1 MKKVVRKTKSTAE
14 NGEVSNV
21 VDLNSESDGA
31 VKVARVKRAPR
42 ARKRKVAKETNDEST
57 PLFNLDA
64 ADEAP
69 KDEPKTRKKTTKSV
83 KTTEDV
89 KTTPKSVKKT
99 TTRKKAVKKAE
110 DPTVVGEKKKAVRAR
125 KKTSKT
131 AKAAKAAENAENDVL
146 AENATET
153 NEERFEFVDL
163 ESIRARIRET
173 PTSAEEKARRARY
186 EALKERP
193 YVCEAEAICRRKLPV
208 WEPGWLVVAGARH
221 NNLKMLDV
229 PFPLSAFSVV
239 TGVSGSGKSSLVED
253 VLYRYVVRALNHTQ
267 TTCGACESVY
277 GVEKIS
283 KAIQVDQSPI
293 GQSPASNAATYTGL
307 FDLIRQFYAQLP
319 ESKLRGYSPRRFSF
333 NLPGVRCEK
342 CEGAGML
349 KVEMLFLADVWVT
362 CDLCKGKRYDAET
375 LQVKYRGKSIAD
387 VLETTCGGAL
397 EFFAGSPQIT
407 RILQTLCDVGLDYLP
422 LGQSATTLSGG
433 EAQRVKLASELS
445 TIGSGRTLYVLDE
458 PTTGLHFEDVRKLLD
473 VLQRLVDLGNT
484 VVVVEHNLDVIKNAD
499 WVVEVGPGAGLEGGR
514 LVFAGTPEQ
523 MLEYAANWQNSP
535 EARRTSLRSHTGE
548 ALIPVFRK
556 GTFYERPVLDARQF
570 WKERQETVA
579 AVSTETTN
587 EEEKNDERQVAPWE
601 IDGRRWH
608 TEFRTCRS
616 GKPCRWEGL
625 VLSSIVDKLEESGQF
640 AEIDWNSRNVVEARG
655 LVGNCWFMRAVTNE
669 EWLLKLRFRTARNT
683 FSRDLLTRKLDL
695 KPLNEIDEILL
706 YGTQPRVKLET
717 VGIWQEI
724 ETKIYSFA
732 EIDRPEFWEF
742 LDLARERFVENSNF
756 VKEESAKEDLTP
768 WKTLGRDWHFSQVG
782 FYGEGESSAPVW
794 KFELLEKL
802 TLLIEEVAPRASSV
816 WTNKVSVPFSLP
828 GGDGEWARLFTKDRD
843 FLALQVNFP
852 KDEATLELLQTFGMK
867 AEFDGTDK
875 KFDSVYFKFQTNE
888 DFQQDKLRRVLR
900 RSLASFERR

>member
-1 MKKVVRKTKSTAE
+1 MKKVVRKTKSAAE
-14 NGEVSNV
+14 NDEVLNV
-21 VDLNSESDGA
+21 VDSNSESDGA
-31 VKVARVKRAPR
+31 VKVAKVKRAAR
-42 ARKRKVAKETNDEST
+42 AGRNKSA
-57 PLFNLDA
+57 
-64 ADEAP
+64 
-69 KDEPKTRKKTTKSV
+69 KKTTEASAPLFDLDGEEDETKDAPKKR
-83 KTTEDV
+83 KTTT
-89 KTTPKSVKKT
+89 KKSVKKT
-99 TTRKKAVKKAE
+99 AEKAAPRKKTVKKSTYDSE
-110 DPTVVGEKKKAVRAR
+110 GTSGVVEKKKTVRAR
-125 KKTSKT
+125 KRAVET
-131 AKAAKAAENAENDVL
+131 AKPTKNDVL
-146 AENATET
+146 SKEASKDASKDASEEAPN
-153 NEERFEFVDL
+153 ERFDFVDL
-163 ESIRARIRET
+163 EPIRARIRET
-173 PTSAEEKARRARY
+173 PTSDEEKARRARY
-186 EALKERP
+186 ESLKERP
-193 YVCEAEAICRRKLPV
+193 SVCEAETICRRKLPV
-208 WEPGWLVVAGARH
+208 WEPGWLVVSGARQ
-221 NNLKMLDV
+221 NNLKMIDV

-253 VLYRYVVRALNHTQ
+253 VLYRYVVRSLNRTQ
-267 TTCGACESVY
+267 GTCGACEAVY
-277 GVEKIS
+277 GVDKIS

-333 NLPGVRCEK
+333 NIPGGRCEK

-349 KVEMLFLADVWVT
+349 KVEMLFLADVWAP
-362 CDLCKGKRYDAET
+362 CDVCKGKRYDAET

-387 VLETTCGGAL
+387 VLETTCGAAL
-397 EFFAGSPQIT
+397 DFFAGSPQIT
-407 RILQTLCDVGLDYLP
+407 RILRTLCDVGLDYLP

-473 VLQRLVDLGNT
+473 VLHRLVDLGNT

-499 WVVEVGPGAGLEGGR
+499 WIVEVGPDAGLEGGR

-556 GTFYERPVLDARQF
+556 GTFYERPILDARQF
-570 WKERQETVA
+570 WKERQEVVVA
-579 AVSTETTN
+579 PTEPSDEEQKN
-587 EEEKNDERQVAPWE
+587 EERQVSPWE

-608 TEFRTCRS
+608 TEFRTCRN

-695 KPLNEIDEILL
+695 KPLNEIDEIPL
-706 YGTQPRVKLET
+706 YGTQARVKLET

-724 ETKIYSFA
+724 EAKVYSFA

-742 LDLARERFVENSNF
+742 LDLARERFVENVNY

-782 FYGEGESSAPVW
+782 FYGEGEAPAPTW
-794 KFELLEKL
+794 NFELLEKL

-828 GGDGEWARLFTKDRD
+828 GVDGDWARLFTKDVD

-852 KDEATLELLQTFGMK
+852 KDEATLELLQSFGMK
-867 AEFDGTDK
+867 AEFDATDK
-875 KFDSVYFKFQTNE
+875 NFDSFYFKFQTDE
-888 DFQQDKLRRVLR
+888 DFQQDKLRRVLK
-900 RSLASFERR
+900 RSLASYERR